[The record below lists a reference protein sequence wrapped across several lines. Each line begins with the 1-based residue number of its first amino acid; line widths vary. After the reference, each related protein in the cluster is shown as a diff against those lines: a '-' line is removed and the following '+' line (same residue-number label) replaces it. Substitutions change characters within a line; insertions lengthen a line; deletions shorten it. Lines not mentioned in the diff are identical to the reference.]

1 MSSRTGS
8 RKRRD
13 VVRPSSSLAEF
24 PVEEG
29 RSTVNA
35 VTERLSELRA
45 VVGLVNGKPEL
56 ISRYHT
62 SPLKIAKTFRLGNEN
77 WRQLAVVQM
86 DGSPGLLEGDRYA
99 FDWQLRENA
108 KLYATNQAYTRVHP
122 CESESGNSR
131 LHHKFSLEAGAVLEW
146 IPEPVTLFREARF
159 VTETE
164 VDLAEGSVC
173 MMSDIFC
180 PGRLSRGEAFAFHSY
195 DAKVSVRHKGELV
208 HYQRQ
213 KWEPAILPV
222 GNAGCFGEFTHVGT
236 FSVFSD
242 RVTAGTEEKI
252 REALEG
258 AEGIPEGLSW
268 GVARTARH
276 GIVVQAAGHAAWK
289 LQRLLLTAWDV
300 ARLQLLDQPPLRLL
314 KEAWMR

>member
-1 MSSRTGS
+1 MRQ
-8 RKRRD
+8 
-13 VVRPSSSLAEF
+13 SSSLAEALIEGF
-24 PVEEG
+24 RSDEDVEGIAAE
-29 RSTVNA
+29 SENSVI
-35 VTERLSELRA
+35 ERLSELRA
-45 VVGLVNGKPEL
+45 VVGIMNGKPEL

-62 SPLKIAKTFRLGNEN
+62 SPLKIAKTFPLIGNDG
-77 WRQLAVVQM
+77 WKQLAVVQM
-86 DGSPGLLEGDRYA
+86 DGSPGLLEGDRYT
-99 FDWQLRENA
+99 FDWQLQKNA

-131 LHHKFSLEAGAVLEW
+131 LRHRFSLAAGAVLEW
-146 IPEPVTLFREARF
+146 MPEPVTLFREARF

-164 VDLAEGSVC
+164 IDLAEGSVC
-173 MMSDIFC
+173 MVGDIFC

-195 DAKVSVRHKGELV
+195 DAKVIVRYKGELV

-213 KWEPAILPV
+213 KWEPAILPIE
-222 GNAGCFGEFTHVGT
+222 NAGCFGGFTHVGA

-242 RVTAGTEEKI
+242 RVTAEVAVKM
-252 REALEG
+252 REALES
-258 AEGIPEGLSW
+258 AEGIPEGVSW

-289 LQRLLLTAWDV
+289 LQRLLLSAWDS
-300 ARLQLLDQPPLRLL
+300 ARQQLLNQPPLRLL